1 MGLIKFQLQFFYSC
15 FLLLVSS
22 AINFLGF
29 KHCKLSTTYS
39 DTPVPKRTIEFF
51 FGLTSFTS
59 PNPVGIAHPNKIAS
73 LKFKFLGFGDSLFSE
88 TIVYSLK
95 VTFNFLIF
103 PI

>member
-1 MGLIKFQLQFFYSC
+1 LISI
-15 FLLLVSS
+15 

-29 KHCKLSTTYS
+29 KHLQAIRALI
-39 DTPVPKRTIEFF
+39 PIPPNPKTDIIEFF
-51 FGLTSFTS
+51 FGLASFNTS

-95 VTFNFLIF
+95 VVTG
-103 PI
+103 PH